1 METILY
7 ILLGISTLLNIILLY
22 RGYKLVSQVE
32 TIQQE
37 YVEFEDN
44 TNLTLE
50 RMLEQMRE
58 IDLRGAFESDDE
70 VGVVFNELKDV
81 IENYKNII

>member
-1 METILY
+1 
-7 ILLGISTLLNIILLY
+7 
-22 RGYKLVSQVE
+22 LVSQVE

>member
-1 METILY
+1 
-7 ILLGISTLLNIILLY
+7 
-22 RGYKLVSQVE
+22 LVSQVE

-37 YVEFEDN
+37 YVEFEDT